1 MRSGRSPAFYWLA
14 ALFAAFVLF
23 LYGPMITIV
32 ILSFQGPEGGLTFP
46 MNGMSLHWFSKL
58 WEGLGVVDIW
68 AAFGRSL
75 RLGALVMVL
84 TVVLSLAAGLAY
96 RKRFP
101 GSDLLFYVVV
111 ASLIVPSIV
120 VSLGIGLEFRLFD
133 DAVKSLADALGWSWL
148 ADAYT
153 TAMGLYTSALAAHL
167 TWTLPFGLLIMFAI
181 FNRFDRR
188 YEEAARDL
196 GATPWQSF
204 AHVVL
209 PIIGPSVIGIG
220 LFGFTLSWDEV
231 ARSSQA
237 IGDLNTLPLELQ
249 GLTTTVTNPAIYA
262 LGTVTTGVSFVVIF
276 AALGLIQW
284 LRRRQARHGSDAG
297 QGLT

>member
-1 MRSGRSPAFYWLA
+1 MGERRPASFYWLA
-14 ALFAAFVLF
+14 ALFTLFVLF
-23 LYGPMITIV
+23 LYGPMITILL
-32 ILSFQGPEGGLTFP
+32 LSFQGPEGGLTFP
-46 MNGMSLHWFSKL
+46 MNGVSLHWFAKL

-68 AAFGRSL
+68 AAFRRSL
-75 RLGALVMVL
+75 RLGFVVMVF
-84 TVVLSLAAGLAY
+84 TVVLSLLAGLAY

-101 GSDLLFYVVV
+101 GANILFYVVI

-133 DAVKSLADALGWSWL
+133 DAIKALAEKFGWTGI
-148 ADAYT
+148 AENYT
-153 TAMGLYTSALAAHL
+153 TAMDIYTSGLGAQL
-167 TWTLPFGLLIMFAI
+167 TWTLPFGLLITFAI

-196 GATPWQSF
+196 GATPWQTF

-209 PIIGPSVIGIG
+209 PIIAPSVIGIG

-237 IGDLNTLPLELQ
+237 MGDVNTLPLELE
-249 GLTTTVTNPAIYA
+249 GLTTTVTNPQIYA
-262 LGTVTTGVSFVVIF
+262 LGTVTTGVSFLVIF
-276 AALGLIQW
+276 GALGLIQA
-284 LRRRQARHGSDAG
+284 LRR
-297 QGLT
+297 

>member
-1 MRSGRSPAFYWLA
+1 MGDRRPASFYWLA
-14 ALFAAFVLF
+14 ALFTLFVLF
-23 LYGPMITIV
+23 LYGPMITILL
-32 ILSFQGPEGGLTFP
+32 LSFQGPEGGLTFP
-46 MNGMSLHWFSKL
+46 MNGVSLHWFAKL

-68 AAFGRSL
+68 AAFRRSL
-75 RLGALVMVL
+75 RLGFVVMVL
-84 TVVLSLAAGLAY
+84 TVVLSLLAGLAY

-101 GSDLLFYVVV
+101 CANILFYVVI

-133 DAVKSLADALGWSWL
+133 DAIKALAEKFGWTWI
-148 ADAYT
+148 AENYT
-153 TAMGLYTSALAAHL
+153 TAMDIYTSGLGAQL
-167 TWTLPFGLLIMFAI
+167 TWTLPFGLLITFAI

-196 GATPWQSF
+196 GATPWQTF

-209 PIIGPSVIGIG
+209 PIIAPSVIGIG

-237 IGDLNTLPLELQ
+237 MGDVNTLPLELE
-249 GLTTTVTNPAIYA
+249 GLTTTVTNPQIYA
-262 LGTVTTGVSFVVIF
+262 LGTVTTGVSFLVIF
-276 AALGLIQW
+276 GALGLIQA
-284 LRRRQARHGSDAG
+284 LRR
-297 QGLT
+297 

>member
-1 MRSGRSPAFYWLA
+1 MGDTKRRPPSFYWLA
-14 ALFAAFVLF
+14 ALFALFVLF
-23 LYGPMITIV
+23 LYGPMITILL
-32 ILSFQGPEGGLTFP
+32 LSFQGPEGGLTFP
-46 MNGMSLHWFSKL
+46 MNDVSLHWFAKL

-68 AAFGRSL
+68 AAFRRSL
-75 RLGALVMVL
+75 RLGLVVMVL
-84 TVVLSLAAGLAY
+84 TVVLSLLAGLAY
-96 RKRFP
+96 RKRFA
-101 GSDLLFYVVV
+101 GSNILFYVVI

-133 DAVKSLADALGWSWL
+133 DAVKALAEKLGWTSITEN
-148 ADAYT
+148 YT
-153 TAMGLYTSALAAHL
+153 TAMDIYTSGLGAQL
-167 TWTLPFGLLIMFAI
+167 TWTLPFGLLITFAI

-209 PIIGPSVIGIG
+209 PIIAPSVIGIG

-237 IGDLNTLPLELQ
+237 MGDVNTLPLELE
-249 GLTTTVTNPAIYA
+249 GLTTTVTNPQIYA
-262 LGTVTTGVSFVVIF
+262 LGTVTTGVSFLVIF
-276 AALGLIQW
+276 GALGLIQA
-284 LRRRQARHGSDAG
+284 LRR
-297 QGLT
+297 

>member
-1 MRSGRSPAFYWLA
+1 MQRARSPAFYWLA
-14 ALFAAFVLF
+14 LLFGLFVIF
-23 LYGPMITIV
+23 LYGPMFTIL
-32 ILSFQGPEGGLTFP
+32 ILAFQGPEGGLTFP
-46 MNGMSLHWFSKL
+46 LNGVSLHWFAKL

-68 AAFGRSL
+68 AAFRRSL
-75 RLGALVMVL
+75 RLGLVVMGL
-84 TVVLSLAAGLAY
+84 TVVLSLLAGLAY
-96 RKRFP
+96 RKRFR
-101 GSDLLFYVVV
+101 GANLLFYIVVG
-111 ASLIVPSIV
+111 SLIVPSIV
-120 VSLGIGLEFRLFD
+120 VSLGIALEFRLAD
-133 DAVKSLADALGWSWL
+133 DAIKAIAENLGWSSL
-148 ADAYT
+148 LESYT
-153 TAMGLYTSALAAHL
+153 TAMGLFTSGLGAQL

-220 LFGFTLSWDEV
+220 LFGFTLSWDEI

-249 GLTTTVTNPAIYA
+249 GLTTTVTNPEIYA
-262 LGTVTTGVSFVVIF
+262 LGTVTTGVSFTVIF
-276 AALGLIQW
+276 AALGLIVM
-284 LRRRQARHGSDAG
+284 LRRRQARRGSDAG
-297 QGLT
+297 KGLE